1 MEPSDSIGKL
11 GFRKW
16 YERQLIEAHAWLVTC
31 FLCVI
36 CVAVFAEE
44 ISFRLGALRGLWFL
58 CLIVATGVVA
68 SFAWKRYLGTM
79 QEAERL
85 AACSICPGCGAY
97 GIFYVARTTRGAAME
112 VRCRKCSADWTI
124 S

>member
-16 YERQLIEAHAWLVTC
+16 YERQLIEAHAWLISCV
-31 FLCVI
+31 LCII

-44 ISFRLGALRGLWFL
+44 ISFRLGAMRGLGFVG
-58 CLIVATGVVA
+58 LIAAAGWVA
-68 SFAWKRYLGTM
+68 SFAWKRYLLTM
-79 QEAERL
+79 TEAERL
-85 AACSICPGCGAY
+85 AACSVCPGCGAY
-97 GIFYVARTTRGAAME
+97 GIFYVSRATRGAAMD
-112 VRCRKCSADWTI
+112 VRCRRCNADWTI